1 MASETSHSG
10 GGRPRLPPAKMTPSL
25 PILLPHQIYSR
36 SSPNLLPPPPPISSS
51 DVAPM
56 KKEDG
61 APTSLMIRNIPNY
74 FQRNQMLG
82 YLDRHCAAE
91 NSAAGA
97 GGVLS
102 EYDFFY
108 LPMDFKTGSNLGY
121 AFVNFTTAVAA
132 SRFRRAFDD
141 YAWQAG
147 SSRKICRI
155 AAATIQG
162 KEALLA
168 NFNRSSFRRHCND
181 YLPAVFTP
189 ARGGRYGKLAEPSS
203 STSGRKSPRNKF
215 QLT

>member
-108 LPMDFKTGSNLGY
+108 LPMDFK
-121 AFVNFTTAVAA
+121 
-132 SRFRRAFDD
+132 
-141 YAWQAG
+141 
-147 SSRKICRI
+147 
-155 AAATIQG
+155 
-162 KEALLA
+162 
-168 NFNRSSFRRHCND
+168 
-181 YLPAVFTP
+181 
-189 ARGGRYGKLAEPSS
+189 
-203 STSGRKSPRNKF
+203 
-215 QLT
+215 